1 MKQSELTLEQHGLE
15 MHGTTYMWIFFK
27 ANSIVLHD
35 TWLVEFMDVEPQ
47 TQRSDY
53 KVTCEFSPAQ
63 RVGVPSPLV
72 VQGSTV

>member
-1 MKQSELTLEQHGLE
+1 MNNMGLKCT
-15 MHGTTYMWIFFK
+15 GPLIRGFFST

-35 TWLVEFMDVEPQ
+35 TWLVAFMDVEPQ
-47 TQRSDY
+47 TQRPDY